1 MRILIV
7 DDDRLVAITAA
18 ATLVDQGHEVC
29 GPAHD
34 VAEAMALAEADH
46 PELALIDID
55 LEGHDEGIDL
65 ARELKARHGL
75 DSVFVSGQSEVA
87 HANTDAALG
96 LLPKPYAP
104 EQLVRS
110 VLVAQALINGWRPAV
125 RPGSGSIEIF
135 AGA

>member
-7 DDDRLVAITAA
+7 DDDRLIAITAA

-34 VAEAMALAEADH
+34 VAEAMALAEAVH
-46 PELALIDID
+46 P
-55 LEGHDEGIDL
+55 DEGIGL

-75 DSVFVSGQSEVA
+75 DSVFVSGQSQVA

-110 VLVAQALINGWRPAV
+110 VLVAQALISGWRPSV
-125 RPGSGSIEIF
+125 RPGTGSIEIF
-135 AGA
+135 AGV